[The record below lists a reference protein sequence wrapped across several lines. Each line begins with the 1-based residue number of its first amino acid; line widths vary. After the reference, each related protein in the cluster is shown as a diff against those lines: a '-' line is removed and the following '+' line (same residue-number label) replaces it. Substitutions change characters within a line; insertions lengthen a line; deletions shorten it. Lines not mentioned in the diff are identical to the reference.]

1 MEQRLSII
9 AIGDELLVG
18 QVTDTN
24 SPFIAS
30 TVEPEGWSIE
40 SVRVVHDNAEDI
52 RRAIEQAFE
61 RTDIVITTGGLGPTK
76 DDITKPVLM
85 EIFGGEPVKNESVLE
100 AVRGIMERR
109 GLQLNESTAAQAIV
123 PSSAHI
129 FINEV
134 GTAPIMW
141 FEKNGKTLVS
151 LPGVPFEMQRMFARH
166 IFPAIL
172 ERYSTH
178 EVIIHRTVLTT
189 DISESDL
196 SERLSDFESGLPEG
210 FHLAY
215 LPNNGYLRLRLDG
228 RGTDEEKISQIADDL
243 HSELKKNCGKH
254 LLYDRDLTPAEILLE
269 MLKEK
274 HLTFATAESCTGGN
288 ISHLVTMIPGSSEAM
303 LGGIVSYSNSVKEN
317 VLGVNPADIATLGA
331 VSEPVAAQMAE
342 GARRATGA
350 DIAVSTSGIA
360 GPGGAVKGKPVGTVC
375 LAVADATGTQTWTM
389 HFPGDRQR
397 VISRASNT
405 ALILAIRRLHAGS
418 GKV

>member
-109 GLQLNESTAAQAIV
+109 GLQLNESTAAQANV

>member
-1 MEQRLSII
+1 MGQKLSII

-123 PSSAHI
+123 PSSARI

>member
-100 AVRGIMERR
+100 AVRGIMGRR
-109 GLQLNESTAAQAIV
+109 GLQLNESTAAQPIV
-123 PSSAHI
+123 PSSARI

-141 FEKNGKTLVS
+141 FEKNGKILIS

-178 EVIIHRTVLTT
+178 EAIIHRTVLTT

-196 SERLSDFESGLPEG
+196 SEHLSDFESRLPEG

-228 RGTDEEKISQIADDL
+228 RGTDEVKISQIADAL

-350 DIAVSTSGIA
+350 DIAVATSGIA